1 MTTQQERVKYNF
13 IAPINDHAARARK
26 IQFHSSYKFDSS
38 YTLLGKGTFLFSAP
52 AQLLTSI
59 KAGKDRICQYKYYA
73 KQYIP

>member
-13 IAPINDHAARARK
+13 IAPINL
-26 IQFHSSYKFDSS
+26 ILL